1 MRQIKHL
8 LIFLGCSFISLPS
21 YTQETV
27 YISDI
32 QYVPLR
38 SGQGNEFRIV
48 NAALKTGTK
57 LTRLEQS
64 DDGAWSKVVTENDQ
78 EGWIRTQY
86 LTNEK
91 VAQIKLSEN
100 LAYTARLAKEN
111 AELKEKNAE
120 LSQENQALSLN
131 VNSESTEKNTL
142 AAELERLK
150 QLSANAIDID
160 RRYQELLEKH
170 AVTQTQRDSLA
181 AENEHLKNDQRLSF
195 MLYGAGI
202 LLFGMLLAVIL
213 PALRPKK
220 RFSEW
225 A

>member
-1 MRQIKHL
+1 MHQIKKL
-8 LIFLGCSFISLPS
+8 LIFLGCSLISFQLS
-21 YTQETV
+21 AQETV

-38 SGQGNEFRIV
+38 SGQGSEYRII
-48 NAALKTGTK
+48 NAALRTGTK
-57 LTRLEQS
+57 LTRTEQS
-64 DDGAWSKVVTENDQ
+64 EDGTWSKVVTESDQ

-86 LTNEK
+86 LSNEK
-91 VAQIKLSEN
+91 IAQIKLSEN
-100 LAYTARLAKEN
+100 LAHTARLAKEN
-111 AELKEKNAE
+111 AELKEKNAA
-120 LSQENQALSLN
+120 LTKENQALSLN
-131 VNSESTEKNTL
+131 VNNESSEKDSL

-170 AVTQTQRDSLA
+170 AVTQTQRDSLL
-181 AENEHLKNDQRLSF
+181 AENENLKNDQRLSF

-202 LLFGMLLAVIL
+202 LLLGMIMAVIA
-213 PALRPKK
+213 PALWPKK